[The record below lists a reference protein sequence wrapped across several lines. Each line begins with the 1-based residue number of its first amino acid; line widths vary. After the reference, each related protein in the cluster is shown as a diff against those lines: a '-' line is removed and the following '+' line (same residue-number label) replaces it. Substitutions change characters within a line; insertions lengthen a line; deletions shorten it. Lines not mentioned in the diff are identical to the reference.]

1 MNWKETATEGQMT
14 LWNTLEKEFPDVDVP
29 IKGAVNLKARPIS
42 EFSVRLAYGE
52 LTLIIA
58 MIRDYIKEMDNRK
71 ENGTLG
77 INPVEYEYYYRPKFL
92 AMAERISQ
100 QINYDYDAQVEKCRK
115 KMLKGSSNS
124 DVGEEALALTF
135 KRTSYQK
142 PTDNTEEKEGES

>member
-1 MNWKETATEGQMT
+1 MTGNIEGQMK
-14 LWNTLEKEFPDVDVP
+14 LWDELTKDIPDEDVP
-29 IKGAVNLKARPIS
+29 IEGAVNLKSRPIS
-42 EFSVRLAYGE
+42 EFKVRLAYGE

-58 MIRDYIKEMDNRK
+58 MIRDYIRELDTRL
-71 ENGTLG
+71 ENGTL
-77 INPVEYEYYYRPKFL
+77 NMNEVEYQYYYRPKFL
-92 AMAERISQ
+92 AMADRISQ

-142 PTDNTEEKEGES
+142 PTDNAEEKEGKS

>member
-1 MNWKETATEGQMT
+1 MTGNIEGQME
-14 LWNTLEKEFPDVDVP
+14 LWDELTKDVSDEDVP
-29 IKGAVNLKARPIS
+29 IEGAVNLKSRPIS
-42 EFSVRLAYGE
+42 EFKVRLAYGE

-58 MIRDYIKEMDNRK
+58 MIRDYIRELDTRL
-71 ENGTLG
+71 ENGTL
-77 INPVEYEYYYRPKFL
+77 NMNEVEYQYYYRPKFL
-92 AMAERISQ
+92 AMADRISQ
-100 QINYDYDAQVEKCRK
+100 QINYDYDKQVEKCKK

>member
-1 MNWKETATEGQMT
+1 MTGNIEDQMK
-14 LWNTLEKEFPDVDVP
+14 LWDELTKDVP
-29 IKGAVNLKARPIS
+29 DEDVPVEGAVNLKSRPIS
-42 EFSVRLAYGE
+42 EFKVRLAYGE

-58 MIRDYIKEMDNRK
+58 MIRDYIKELDTRL
-71 ENGTLG
+71 ENGTL
-77 INPVEYEYYYRPKFL
+77 NMNEVEYQYYYRPKFL
-92 AMAERISQ
+92 AMADRISQ
-100 QINYDYDAQVEKCRK
+100 QINYDYDKQVEKCRK

>member
-1 MNWKETATEGQMT
+1 MTGNIEGQMK
-14 LWNTLEKEFPDVDVP
+14 LWDELTKDVLDEDVP
-29 IKGAVNLKARPIS
+29 IEGAVNLKSRPIS
-42 EFSVRLAYGE
+42 EFKVRLAYGE

-58 MIRDYIKEMDNRK
+58 MIRDYIKELDTRL
-71 ENGTLG
+71 ENGTL
-77 INPVEYEYYYRPKFL
+77 NMNEVEYQYYYRPKFL
-92 AMAERISQ
+92 AMADRISQ
-100 QINYDYDAQVEKCRK
+100 QINYDYDKQVEKCRK

>member
-1 MNWKETATEGQMT
+1 MSWKETATEGQMT
-14 LWNTLEKEFPDVDVP
+14 LWNTLEKEFPDVDVL

-77 INPVEYEYYYRPKFL
+77 ISPVEYEYYYRPKFL
-92 AMAERISQ
+92 TMAERISQ

-115 KMLKGSSNS
+115 KMLKSSGNS

-135 KRTSYQK
+135 KRTSCQK
-142 PTDNTEEKEGES
+142 PADNTEEKES

>member
-1 MNWKETATEGQMT
+1 MTENIEGQMK
-14 LWNTLEKEFPDVDVP
+14 LWDELTKDVPDEDVP
-29 IKGAVNLKARPIS
+29 IEGAVNLKSRPIS
-42 EFSVRLAYGE
+42 EFKVRLAYGE

-58 MIRDYIKEMDNRK
+58 MIRDYIRELDTRL
-71 ENGTLG
+71 ENGTL
-77 INPVEYEYYYRPKFL
+77 NMNEVEYQYYYRPKFL
-92 AMAERISQ
+92 AMADRISQ
-100 QINYDYDAQVEKCRK
+100 QINYDYDKQVEKCRK

>member
-1 MNWKETATEGQMT
+1 MAGNIEGQMK
-14 LWNTLEKEFPDVDVP
+14 LWDELTKGVPDEDVP
-29 IKGAVNLKARPIS
+29 IEGAVNIKARPIS
-42 EFSVRLAYGE
+42 EFKVRLAYGE

-58 MIRDYIKEMDNRK
+58 MIRDYIRELDTRL
-71 ENGTLG
+71 ENSTLNMNE
-77 INPVEYEYYYRPKFL
+77 IEYQYYYRPKFL
-92 AMAERISQ
+92 AMADRISQ
-100 QINYDYDAQVEKCRK
+100 QINYDYDAQVEKCQK

>member
-1 MNWKETATEGQMT
+1 MTENIEGQMK
-14 LWNTLEKEFPDVDVP
+14 LWDELTKDIPDEDVP
-29 IKGAVNLKARPIS
+29 IEGAVNLKSRPIS
-42 EFSVRLAYGE
+42 EFKVRLAYGE

-58 MIRDYIKEMDNRK
+58 MIRDYIRELDTRL
-71 ENGTLG
+71 ENGTL
-77 INPVEYEYYYRPKFL
+77 NMNEVEYQYYYRPKFL
-92 AMAERISQ
+92 AMADRISQ
-100 QINYDYDAQVEKCRK
+100 QINYDYDKQVEKCRK

>member
-1 MNWKETATEGQMT
+1 MTGNIEGQMK
-14 LWNTLEKEFPDVDVP
+14 LWDELTKDIPDEDVP
-29 IKGAVNLKARPIS
+29 VEGAVNLKSRPIS
-42 EFSVRLAYGE
+42 EFKVRLAYGE

-58 MIRDYIKEMDNRK
+58 MIRDYIRELDTRL
-71 ENGTLG
+71 ENGTL
-77 INPVEYEYYYRPKFL
+77 NMNEVEYQYYYRPKFL
-92 AMAERISQ
+92 AMADRISQ
-100 QINYDYDAQVEKCRK
+100 QINYDYDKQVEKCRK